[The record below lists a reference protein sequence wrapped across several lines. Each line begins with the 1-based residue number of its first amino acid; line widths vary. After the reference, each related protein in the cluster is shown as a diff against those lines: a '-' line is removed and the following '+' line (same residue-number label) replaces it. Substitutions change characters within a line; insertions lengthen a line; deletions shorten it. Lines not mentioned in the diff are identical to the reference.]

1 MRRRTRGLL
10 FALLLLLGACQEFAE
25 TVVCIPPSVLDE
37 NDDCVRPPLPDAGGV
52 ADAGA
57 PDAGVPDAGVPD
69 GGG

>member
-37 NDDCVRPPLPDAGGV
+37 NDDCVRPPLPDAG
-52 ADAGA
+52 
-57 PDAGVPDAGVPD
+57 VPDAGVPD